1 MTRKR
6 KRVAIYL
13 RVSKGEQT
21 TANQAQRL
29 KALAKSHDWQ
39 VVEIFRDDG
48 ISGAKG
54 RDKRPGFDALCKGV
68 ARREFDMVA
77 AWSLDRLGRSLR
89 HLILFLDDLNAKK
102 IGLYLHEESW
112 DTTTAT
118 GELMFTVVAA
128 FAQFERRMA
137 AERIRA
143 GLARTTKRLGRP
155 PTVTDEQREA
165 VLKASAAGS
174 SIREI
179 AKDMGLSRSTVQR
192 IIAPSE

>member
-1 MTRKR
+1 MARTR
-6 KRVAIYL
+6 KRVALYV
-13 RVSKGEQT
+13 RVSTSEQT
-21 TANQAQRL
+21 TANQTRKL
-29 KALAKSHDWQ
+29 KALARSHDWR

-54 RDKRPGFDALCKGV
+54 RDKRPGFDGLCKGI

-77 AWSLDRLGRSLR
+77 AWSLDRLGRSLKP
-89 HLILFLDDLNAKK
+89 LILFLDDLNAKG

-143 GLARTTKRLGRP
+143 GLARSNKRVGRP
-155 PTVTDEQREA
+155 PTVTAEIRDAILEA
-165 VLKASAAGS
+165 RNDGGLRK
-174 SIREI
+174 I
-179 AKDMGLSRSTVQR
+179 AKSVGVSHETVR
-192 IIAPSE
+192 RVLAE

>member
-1 MTRKR
+1 MAGKR
-6 KRVAIYL
+6 KRVAIYV
-13 RVSKGEQT
+13 RVSKTGQT
-21 TANQAQRL
+21 TANQTRKL

-39 VVEIFRDDG
+39 VVEMFRDDG

-68 ARREFDMVA
+68 ARRDFDMVA
-77 AWSLDRLGRSLR
+77 AWSLDRLGRSLK

-143 GLARTTKRLGRP
+143 GLARSTKRVGRP
-155 PTVTDEQREA
+155 PTVTAEIRA
-165 VLKASAAGS
+165 AILKARNDGGL
-174 SIREI
+174 RKI
-179 AKDMGLSRSTVQR
+179 AKSVGVSHETVR
-192 IIAPSE
+192 RVLAE